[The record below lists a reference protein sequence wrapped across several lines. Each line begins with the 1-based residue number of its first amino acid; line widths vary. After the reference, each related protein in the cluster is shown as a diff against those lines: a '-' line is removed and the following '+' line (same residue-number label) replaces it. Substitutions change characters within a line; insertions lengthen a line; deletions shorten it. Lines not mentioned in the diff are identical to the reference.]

1 MRESLL
7 FSFTT
12 PVNSDVV
19 PSIYISVPACA
30 SPPDAQFHGSWSGLV
45 DQYIAWRVI
54 HGTTIHFEHIITN
67 DALMVQF
74 SSPISTRPLFLPT
87 SAPGSHHLDLFL
99 SCYNHTTGSTLLHLS
114 VSSTLRSATAQPS
127 ALEAARYFFPNVRVN
142 AIQLDAPCVIAG
154 LSDGRCVRI
163 GLVQTEVGHQSHISV
178 FAPTPLPPSV
188 LAKADAPSS
197 GSSFVSRWLK
207 PHGFDRLRPS
217 HLPISFSSQS
227 ANILPPYAGPKD
239 SVLSLASLIF
249 PRVVATLHQSGRV
262 CLFGCDAGM
271 YIFVSEV
278 HLPCKLSTTTS
289 TAFILPGPDAT
300 LLALVMA
307 DEHPKTDS
315 LRVFELAVA
324 ETPGSPFSLSCRQL
338 VNREGP
344 IPPIIAA
351 HYFAEDII
359 VATRTGIVTAL
370 LNEPRF
376 SPTPQGNHHTDRS
389 IGAADAIS
397 DVDPDSPRPL
407 RTLPRKG
414 LPGRTLWTAVDDV
427 DEPYGLGRSIDALQL
442 DKSEVLLNADRF
454 SSKAI
459 AKALR
464 RTAVDEVTRDAVRDA
479 LAETDLSD
487 QGGFNRIRQR
497 AEQFTKLEDLRVRD
511 LSWDE
516 SIGFIITREKGV
528 FVLRPLFE
536 SEKRVFRNHQDLLTC
551 DQDTPYGPTAW
562 MLVRHAMCQN
572 IAAQFLDGITRT
584 DDNTKLSFL
593 FKLAIRYSQSDP
605 STSLLYLVCNQR
617 AKECI
622 ELNLSPTFPEVVE
635 TLNVMLQPGA
645 ELLSIL
651 MSLGEAT
658 ALGEAALQCA
668 TLLPVST
675 AFSNGY
681 VWSQTYI
688 REVQTGQDVDEGF
701 GQLEEFGEE
710 KRGIDELN
718 RALSFFTLAA
728 QTFLNGATLEDT
740 LCAFRLA
747 GFPVAEGYSDKSG
760 KGVKNWHDWEISA
773 PLSNGEAENVKLG
786 ACAFWMLERALRM
799 FEGYGVQ
806 RIAAFLALEAMKCA
820 PDSEKYEQ
828 MRAKAFNHFVDDD
841 ELESALDAILTK
853 PFGDIDLCEYR
864 LEDAEALRD
873 FIGEFINKAAE
884 LNKLKWLSEKDIQ
897 EPLISLCGQ
906 ALERRARSSKSFNI
920 GTNDGESWHAAEFGG
935 FLPSGSETGEYSDL
949 FSWYILRGDEASA
962 ASCALEWY
970 ERLNI
975 EGQDIIDDTVKMAQ
989 ELQTG
994 VDGGEVYLKC
1004 LLFWTDS
1011 KIKALSWVQS
1021 AMNVLNGSQSVTRS
1035 RLGWGASEIPE
1046 KGDAVVDIRWVSRRL
1061 LLSYAHRMCL
1071 RDEWDLLVSG
1081 KCRSESIDHL
1091 KSEWSPLLWEG
1102 DSGVRWI
1109 SSRLRRRPKYDNL
1122 LLCVELCSSW
1132 WVEVGGGPLIETVA
1146 DAARAAAG
1154 TETMDFGYSGLQRL
1168 LPSVVDSCAK
1178 CGMGK
1183 RNWYTLALEKTLSTC
1198 AGRAS
1203 CPEWL
1208 IDASAHGVVGTSDE
1222 GQVNRSVKGDVLG
1235 TVSALLQNNRPVDAA
1250 DVLVNTLSQAEL
1262 AIRDEGTVYVSF
1274 TAIDAT
1280 LEILLQTAAYYPDAE
1295 TAYTLLS
1302 AKAEDYI
1309 SAVQERQRELKELE
1323 KERSKSG
1330 LIGGP
1335 VSPVRP
1341 LKHTVDGMDV
1351 TA

>member
-7 FSFTT
+7 FTFTT
-12 PVNSDVV
+12 PGNPDVV
-19 PSIYISVPACA
+19 PSIYISVPTCA

-54 HGTTIHFEHIITN
+54 HGTTLHFEHIITN
-67 DALMVQF
+67 EALMVQF
-74 SSPISTRPLFLPT
+74 SAPISARPLFLPI
-87 SAPGSHHLDLFL
+87 SAPGFPLLNLFL
-99 SCYNHTTGSTLLHLS
+99 SCYDHTTGSTFLHVS
-114 VSSTLRSATAQPS
+114 VSRTLRSATAQPS
-127 ALEAARYFFPNVRVN
+127 ASEAARYFFPNVRVN

-163 GLVQTEVGHQSHISV
+163 NLVQTEAGHQSHISV
-178 FAPTPLPPSV
+178 FAPTPLPPS
-188 LAKADAPSS
+188 LLTKADAPLS

-207 PHGFDRLRPS
+207 PHGFDRLRPP

-227 ANILPPYAGPKD
+227 ANVLPPYAGPKD

-324 ETPGSPFSLSCRQL
+324 ETTGSPFSLSCRQL

-376 SPTPQGNHHTDRS
+376 SPTPQGNHRTDRL
-389 IGAADAIS
+389 IGAPDAIS

-442 DKSEVLLNADRF
+442 ENSEILLNADRF

-464 RTAVDEVTRDAVRDA
+464 RPDVDEVTRDYVRDA
-479 LAETDLSD
+479 LAEIDLND
-487 QGGFNRIRQR
+487 QDGDFNRIRQR

-536 SEKRVFRNHQDLLTC
+536 SEKRVFKNHQDLLTC
-551 DQDTPYGPTAW
+551 DQDTPYGPAAW

-572 IAAQFLDGITRT
+572 IAAQFLDGIART
-584 DDNTKLSFL
+584 DDNSKLSFL
-593 FKLAIRYSQSDP
+593 LKLAIRYSQSDP
-605 STSLLYLVCNQR
+605 STSLLHLMCNQR
-617 AKECI
+617 AKACI
-622 ELNLSPTFPEVVE
+622 ELNLSPTFPDVVE
-635 TLNVMLQPGA
+635 ALNIMLQPGA

-651 MSLGEAT
+651 MSLGEAA
-658 ALGEAALQCA
+658 ALGEAAMQCA

-681 VWSQTYI
+681 VWLQTYM
-688 REVQTGQDVDEGF
+688 REVQTDQDVDEGF
-701 GQLEEFGEE
+701 RQLEEIAEE
-710 KRGIDELN
+710 KRGIYELN
-718 RALSFFTLAA
+718 RALSFFILAA
-728 QTFLNGATLEDT
+728 QTFSNGATLEDT
-740 LCAFRLA
+740 LCALRLA
-747 GFPVAEGYSDKSG
+747 GFSVSEGYSDKSG
-760 KGVKNWHDWEISA
+760 KGINDNQNWHDWEIA
-773 PLSNGEAENVKLG
+773 GNIKLG
-786 ACAFWMLERALRM
+786 TCAFWMLERALRM
-799 FEGYGVQ
+799 FESCGVQ
-806 RIAAFLALEAMKCA
+806 RIAALLALEAMKCA
-820 PDSEKYEQ
+820 PDSENYEQ
-828 MRAKAFNHFVDDD
+828 MRAKAFNHFLDDNA
-841 ELESALDAILTK
+841 LESALDAILTK

-884 LNKLKWLSEKDIQ
+884 LNKLKWLSDKDIQ

-906 ALERRARSSKSFNI
+906 ALERRARSSKPFDI
-920 GTNDGESWHAAEFGG
+920 GANDGEPWHAPGFGG

-949 FSWYILRGDEASA
+949 FSWHILRGDEASA
-962 ASCALEWY
+962 ASCAIEWY
-970 ERLNI
+970 ERLNF
-975 EGQDIIDDTVKMAQ
+975 EGQDIIDDTVKMVQ
-989 ELQTG
+989 DLQTG
-994 VDGGEVYLKC
+994 VDGSEVYLKC

-1021 AMNVLNGSQSVTRS
+1021 AMNILNGSHSVTRS
-1035 RLGWGASEIPE
+1035 RIGWGASEIPE

-1071 RDEWDLLVSG
+1071 REEWGVFVSG
-1081 KCRSESIDHL
+1081 KSRSESIDHL
-1091 KSEWSPLLWEG
+1091 KSEWSPLLLER
-1102 DSGVRWI
+1102 DSGVSWV
-1109 SSRLRRRPKYDNL
+1109 SSRLRRRPTYDSL

-1132 WVEVGGGPLIETVA
+1132 WVEVGDGPLIETVA

-1154 TETMDFGYSGLQRL
+1154 TETMDFGYSDLQRL

-1222 GQVNRSVKGDVLG
+1222 GRVNRSVKGDVLG

-1262 AIRDEGTVYVSF
+1262 AIRDEGSVCVSF

-1295 TAYTLLS
+1295 TAYKLLS
-1302 AKAEDYI
+1302 SKAEDYI

-1330 LIGGP
+1330 LMDEP

-1341 LKHTVDGMDV
+1341 LKHPADEMDV